1 MDSQMAR
8 EKVANSG
15 LGIALYGSD
24 KKLLW
29 EGGMGIRTEGN
40 NYVAELA
47 AAAILLSSVPYQVHL
62 TLFSDCLSAI
72 NTLGLPPLSERKR
85 LRTPARIWAA
95 MGQDARQ
102 KRPDLVIQHVKS
114 HQGTATFE
122 QIGNDRADQM
132 AKHYLGLTEHD
143 KPITYYAIGDTKVE
157 LRHNEKTL
165 SQDIRKFL
173 TLEKAEMLEEWK
185 AAPRQGQLGVA
196 LPYKTR
202 KTCQKSVEMG
212 HRAKKRSYL
221 DLLHSLGSSV
231 APNQGEKV
239 QRTEQRCQV

>member
-8 EKVANSG
+8 RDHAKKLPTQVWESH
-15 LGIALYGSD
+15 YGSD

-114 HQGTATFE
+114 HQGIATFE

-143 KPITYYAIGDTKVE
+143 TNP
-157 LRHNEKTL
+157 
-165 SQDIRKFL
+165 SL
-173 TLEKAEMLEEWK
+173 T
-185 AAPRQGQLGVA
+185 
-196 LPYKTR
+196 TR
-202 KTCQKSVEMG
+202 SAT
-212 HRAKKRSYL
+212 
-221 DLLHSLGSSV
+221 
-231 APNQGEKV
+231 
-239 QRTEQRCQV
+239 QR